1 ATENYSHFTAPI
13 RRYSDLVVHRILK
26 ASLHN
31 NYKEAKR
38 NYLKKLDKIAEHVS
52 ETERKAEDAE
62 RDVED
67 LKKAEYMY
75 ERIGNEYDGI
85 ISSVTGFGI
94 FIELEN
100 TVEGMVHFRNLSDDY
115 YELDEENY
123 IIVGQNTGK
132 TYGLGQ
138 KVRIKVDNVNV
149 NLREIDFSI
158 ISDGENE

>member
-1 ATENYSHFTAPI
+1 
-13 RRYSDLVVHRILK
+13 
-26 ASLHN
+26 
-31 NYKEAKR
+31 
-38 NYLKKLDKIAEHVS
+38 
-52 ETERKAEDAE
+52 
-62 RDVED
+62 
-67 LKKAEYMY
+67 MY

-115 YELDEENY
+115 YEFDEENY